1 MKESKRERIEH
12 DRNLRAIKAQM
23 LVVGLIVQVIACV
36 LLGWDVS
43 SRVGHDNRHAEKTN
57 VNIKVST
64 SCVSNQPTWP
74 VVTGNG

>member
-1 MKESKRERIEH
+1 MSKRKREH
-12 DRNLRAIKAQM
+12 DQNLRAIKAQM
-23 LVVGLIVQVIACV
+23 LVVGLILLVIACV
-36 LLGWDVS
+36 LLGLDLSEHWGPVRGYS
-43 SRVGHDNRHAEKTN
+43 EKTN

>member
-1 MKESKRERIEH
+1 MSKSKRKH
-12 DRNLRAIKAQM
+12 DQNLQAIKAQM
-23 LVVGLIVQVIACV
+23 LVVGLIVLVIACI
-36 LLGWDVS
+36 LLGLDLS
-43 SRVGHDNRHAEKTN
+43 EHLGPAHNHSDKTN

>member
-1 MKESKRERIEH
+1 VKKDKHEH

-23 LVVGLIVQVIACV
+23 LTVGLILIVIASV

-43 SRVGHDNRHAEKTN
+43 LRVGHEQTHYEKPN

-64 SCVSNQPTWP
+64 SCVDNKATWP
-74 VVTGNG
+74 IVTGNG